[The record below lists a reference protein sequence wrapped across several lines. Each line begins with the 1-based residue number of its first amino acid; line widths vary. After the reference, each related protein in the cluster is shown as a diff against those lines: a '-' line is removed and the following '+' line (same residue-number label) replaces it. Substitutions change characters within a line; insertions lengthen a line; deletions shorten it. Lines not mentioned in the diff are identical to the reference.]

1 MLIRFIISNFLSFD
15 NECEFNMIAGSNRTH
30 SHHLYK
36 VKSLN
41 ILKGSAIYGPNGA
54 GKSNFVKAIYF
65 LTDLVN
71 RGKLEYS
78 INEKKYKL
86 KAENLNKPIEIEIEF
101 SFENKIYSYN
111 ISIDDKTI
119 QYEALYLSGL
129 GAEDKMVF
137 ERVGTKNKK
146 VKINLATK
154 YKKTQK
160 DKLLLKLMEENLV
173 EPNELFISKYE
184 LLKIEEIT
192 NSRNWLAN
200 NLKPIFPNSKF
211 AMLIPAITSSNE
223 FKNAINSYLAMFD
236 IGVNELGIEDIDFDN
251 FFNEKDIALK
261 SHLLKEIE
269 DGNNILLPLNNETV
283 LLKRENNR
291 NIVKRIY
298 TFHSSKNSKPIK
310 FDLSEESDGTVRLL
324 DLIPILDD
332 IINSNTTF
340 VIDEIERSLHPNLI
354 YDLIRKIMG
363 IPETKGQLIF
373 TTHES
378 NLLDFNI
385 FRQDEIWFAEKVIS
399 GATEFYSLSEFKPRY
414 DLDIRKGYLKG
425 RFGAIP
431 YISNI
436 NYVDQRKENA

>member
-86 KAENLNKPIEIEIEF
+86 KAENFNKPIEIEVEF

-310 FDLSEESDGTVRLL
+310 FDLSEESDGTIRLL